1 MVNYRKATLEDV
13 KPIRNLLLNW
23 LDESPLR
30 LGKPNTRKG
39 DSYIYD
45 IIYNN
50 FVIVAEKDNKIVGTI
65 SVVDEDTWY
74 TDKKFFRVNWLYVD
88 SKKRNSRIAKKLL
101 EYVKEYVK
109 INKMPLILEMT
120 QGHDI
125 DRKHQWLIRQ
135 NFEYLGGTYGDN
147 L

>member
-88 SKKRNSRIAKKLL
+88 SKKRNS
-101 EYVKEYVK
+101 
-109 INKMPLILEMT
+109 P
-120 QGHDI
+120 
-125 DRKHQWLIRQ
+125 
-135 NFEYLGGTYGDN
+135 
-147 L
+147 

>member
-125 DRKHQWLIRQ
+125 DRKH
-135 NFEYLGGTYGDN
+135 
-147 L
+147 

>member
-30 LGKPNTRKG
+30 LGKPNTKKG

-88 SKKRNSRIAKKLL
+88 GKKRNSRI
-101 EYVKEYVK
+101 
-109 INKMPLILEMT
+109 
-120 QGHDI
+120 
-125 DRKHQWLIRQ
+125 
-135 NFEYLGGTYGDN
+135 
-147 L
+147 